1 MYIHIPCDF
10 QLLEQRQNRQM
21 PSLQL
26 AGVELELCSLG

>member
-10 QLLEQRQNRQM
+10 KLWSGVNRQM